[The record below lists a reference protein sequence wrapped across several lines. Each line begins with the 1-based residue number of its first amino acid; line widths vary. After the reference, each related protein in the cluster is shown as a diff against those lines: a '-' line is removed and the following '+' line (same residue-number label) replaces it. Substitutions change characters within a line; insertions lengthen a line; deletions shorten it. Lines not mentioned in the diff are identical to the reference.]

1 MQLLYVKPELKDL
14 SQCSRIAFVRAF
26 RRITQ
31 DYVYDYLGLT
41 GDGKIKIRNP
51 CKKNKM

>member
-1 MQLLYVKPELKDL
+1 MQLLYAKPELKDL

-26 RRITQ
+26 RRLTQ
-31 DYVYDYLGLT
+31 VYVDDYLGLT